1 MNRTFSKEAVLEVG
15 EMSNHEPYGSIHNDK
30 RPVFCET
37 VQPTHY
43 RDPTHM
49 NDSLTIRTHVTSGL
63 MKSTMLKDG

>member
-15 EMSNHEPYGSIHNDK
+15 EMSNHKPYDSLRFIKTG
-30 RPVFCET
+30 FCET
-37 VQPTHY
+37 VQPKHY

-63 MKSTMLKDG
+63 TKSTMLKDG